1 MPTPVGAARQ
11 CLSDSAAA
19 ALDDA
24 VAAARRRSHAQTTT
38 LHVVSALLAVPAS
51 PLRDACTRAWTSA
64 FSPRRQFRALEL
76 CVGVA
81 LDRVSASKSAAAA
94 EEPPVSNSLMAA
106 IKRSQAS
113 QRRHPDTFH
122 LYQQQLNS
130 SAQGAPSISAV
141 KVELKH
147 FLTAIL
153 DDPIVSRV
161 FGDAGFR
168 TQEIKLAVLNPLS
181 VSRFAFTAARP
192 PPLYACGLEN
202 FELDKRARS
211 FPFIDAAAVEKLDEN
226 PRKIGEVLLKKTR
239 RNPLLIGAAG
249 SDAYRNF
256 VDCLKKGE
264 PGVLPKELD
273 GLTIFSIEREISEC
287 IGERLS
293 EAMIGLKFKKVDELV
308 ENCQGPGII
317 ANCGDLK
324 AFLDA
329 ELVEFVSNVVL
340 KLKRLL
346 INHGGKLWLIGF
358 LADDDDY
365 KKLVEQF
372 PCIEMDLD
380 LHLLPITA
388 SSSMG
393 VKPFKSSL
401 MRSFVPF
408 GGFFSMSSE
417 LKSPCTSVT
426 KPMKLCSSCNEKYD
440 KEVSD
445 VPKGV
450 SANSVTDKQSVNLSS
465 WLQIAECETSKKS
478 CTEEAKKD
486 KTILDAKLLALQ
498 RKWSGICQRLHHSQT
513 THVDTTLPKPHTF
526 IATMLQH
533 VPIRKDA
540 ASVGSLSDGNSVT
553 NMSTYMPSDWQK
565 NFPPKQ
571 NVPKPAELSAS
582 VIALAEVPAQGL
594 GLNDFQKSYS
604 SQQRPTLP
612 IVCTS
617 SPSVASVAT
626 DLTLRTFCDSSE
638 EFRRNPSLRDDCSGL
653 LNSES
658 SRSLEKSLSQLS
670 QSSFYSQHHGKQT
683 YAKDLEHQW
692 RVLAEKVYWQSEAI
706 QIIGRTVSR
715 CRNENARYHCSK
727 KRNLW
732 LSFVGPDKVGKRK
745 IAASVAEIAFGR
757 EDHLLYLDLC
767 AQDTNPFNY
776 IVDCYD
782 SKYLKMQP
790 GRELIVDYLAGM
802 LSNHPNS
809 VVLLENVDKAD
820 FLVRSSLSQAIKTGR
835 FPDSRGRTIFLDN
848 NIFILASTVVK
859 GSKDLLFGKEAPEFS
874 EETILEAKNMQ
885 MQILV
890 EPAGDIYRRN
900 STTLVSLFSSEITSS
915 KRKLMNV
922 GSTKGEISKRTCQL
936 SRSFDLNLP
945 VDDGGEDSDI
955 DKSDDDYTDDSEAWL
970 GELLELVDEKVVSK
984 PFDFDSLSHKI
995 LREIDTQM
1003 RKIVGATVLLEI
1015 DRQVMVQ
1022 ILAAARLTER
1032 EDTTS
1037 DWIEQVLC
1045 SGIDEARK
1053 KCNVASDFVLKLV
1066 PGDDVLDAKAQASRV
1081 CLPAKIN
1088 V

>member
-1 MPTPVGAARQ
+1 MPTPVGVARQ

-19 ALDDA
+19 VLDDA

-38 LHVVSALLAVPAS
+38 LHVVSALLAVTSS
-51 PLRDACTRAWTSA
+51 PLREACTRAWSSA
-64 FSPRRQFRALEL
+64 YSPRLQFRALEL

-81 LDRVSASKSAAAA
+81 LDRVSASKSAAAD
-94 EEPPVSNSLMAA
+94 EPPVSNSLMAA

-130 SAQGAPSISAV
+130 GSQNTQSISAV

-147 FLTAIL
+147 FLTSIL

-168 TQEIKLAVLNPLS
+168 TQEIKMAVLNPLS
-181 VSRFAFTAARP
+181 ISRFAVTASRP
-192 PPLYACGLEN
+192 PPLFACSPDN
-202 FELDKRARS
+202 FELDRRAHS
-211 FPFIDAAAVEKLDEN
+211 FPFIDAAAMEKHDEN
-226 PRKIGEVLLKKTR
+226 HRKIREVLLKKTR
-239 RNPLLIGAAG
+239 RNPLLIGASG
-249 SDAYRNF
+249 GDAYRNF
-256 VDCLKKGE
+256 LDCLKKGE
-264 PGVLPKELD
+264 SGVLPKELD
-273 GLTIFSIEREISEC
+273 GLTVLSIEREISEC

-308 ENCQGPGII
+308 ENCQGAGII

-324 AFLDA
+324 EFSDV
-329 ELVEFVSNVVL
+329 ELLEFVRNVVL

-346 INHGGKLWLIGF
+346 IKHGGKLWLMGF

-388 SSSMG
+388 SSIG
-393 VKPFKSSL
+393 GKPFKSSL

-417 LKSPCTSVT
+417 LKSPCTNVT
-426 KPMKLCSSCNEKYD
+426 KTMKLCSSCNEKYE

-445 VPKGV
+445 VQKGV
-450 SANSVTDKQSVNLSS
+450 STDSVADKQSVNLSS

-486 KTILDAKLLALQ
+486 KTILDARILALQ
-498 RKWSGICQRLHHSQT
+498 RKWSGICQRLHHSWTSQ
-513 THVDTTLPKPHTF
+513 VDTTLTKPHTF
-526 IATMLQH
+526 VATTLQH
-533 VPIRKDA
+533 VPIRKEA
-540 ASVGSLSDGNSVT
+540 VSAGSLSGGNNVT
-553 NMSTYMPSDWQK
+553 NMSPCMPPDWQK
-565 NFPPKQ
+565 NSPPKQ
-571 NVPKPAELSAS
+571 NVPRPAEFSAS
-582 VIALAEVPAQGL
+582 VIAQAEVPAQGL
-594 GLNDFQKSYS
+594 GLNDFQKSS
-604 SQQRPTLP
+604 SSKQRTSLP
-612 IVCTS
+612 IACTF

-626 DLTLRTFCDSSE
+626 DLTLGTFCDSSE
-638 EFRRNPSLRDDCSGL
+638 EFRRNPSLQDDCSGL
-653 LNSES
+653 QNSES
-658 SRSLEKSLSQLS
+658 SMSQLS
-670 QSSFYSQHHGKQT
+670 QSSPCSHHHGKQM

-692 RVLAEKVYWQSEAI
+692 GVLAEKVYWQSEAI
-706 QIIGRTVSR
+706 QTIGRTVSH
-715 CRNENARYHCSK
+715 CKNENARYHCSK
-727 KRNLW
+727 KRNVW

-757 EDHLLYLDLC
+757 KDHLLYLDLC
-767 AQDTNPFNY
+767 AEGTDPFDY
-776 IVDCYD
+776 IVDSYD

-790 GRELIVDYLAGM
+790 GRELIVDYLAGE
-802 LSNHPNS
+802 LSKHPDS
-809 VVLLENVDKAD
+809 VVLLENVEKAD
-820 FLVRSSLSQAIKTGR
+820 FVVRCSLSQAIKTGK
-835 FPDSRGRTIFLDN
+835 FPDSRGRPIYLNN

-859 GSKDLLFGKEAPEFS
+859 GSKHLLFGKEAPDFP

-890 EPAGDIYRRN
+890 EPLGDIYSRN
-900 STTLVSLFSSEITSS
+900 STTRVSLFPSEIISNKFCSS
-915 KRKLMNV
+915 KRKLMND
-922 GSTKGEISKRTCQL
+922 GSTKGEISKRACQL

-945 VDDGGEDSDI
+945 VDGGEEDSDM
-955 DKSDDDYTDDSEAWL
+955 DKSDDDYSDDSEVWL
-970 GELLELVDEKVVSK
+970 GELLEHVDENVVSK
-984 PFDFDSLSHKI
+984 PFDFDSLSQKI
-995 LREIDTQM
+995 LREIDARL

-1022 ILAAARLTER
+1022 ILAAAWLTER
-1032 EDTTS
+1032 GEALE

-1053 KCNVASDFVLKLV
+1053 RCNVASDFVLRLV
-1066 PGDDVLDAKAQASRV
+1066 PCEGLVVKAQASRV

>member
-1 MPTPVGAARQ
+1 MPTPVGTARQ
-11 CLSDSAAA
+11 CLSNSAAA
-19 ALDDA
+19 VLDDA

-51 PLRDACTRAWTSA
+51 PLRDACTRAWSSA

-81 LDRVSASKSAAAA
+81 LDRVSASKSAAA

-113 QRRHPDTFH
+113 QRRHPETFH

-130 SAQGAPSISAV
+130 SSPQGTPSISAV

-147 FLTAIL
+147 FLTSIL

-181 VSRFAFTAARP
+181 VSRFAFTASRP
-192 PPLYACGLEN
+192 PPLYACGLDN

-249 SDAYRNF
+249 NDAYRNF

-264 PGVLPKELD
+264 AGVLPKELD
-273 GLTIFSIEREISEC
+273 GLTVFSIEREISEC
-287 IGERLS
+287 IGERFS
-293 EAMIGLKFKKVDELV
+293 EEMVGLKFKEVHELV
-308 ENCQGPGII
+308 ENCQGTGII

-329 ELVEFVSNVVL
+329 ELVEFASNVVL

-346 INHGGKLWLIGF
+346 INRGGKLWLIGF
-358 LADDDDY
+358 LADDDGY
-365 KKLVEQF
+365 KNLIELF

-388 SSSMG
+388 SSMG
-393 VKPFKSSL
+393 VNPFKSSL

-417 LKSPCTSVT
+417 LKSPCTNVT
-426 KPMKLCSSCNEKYD
+426 KPMKLCSSCNEKWS
-440 KEVSD
+440 VIS
-445 VPKGV
+445 VQ
-450 SANSVTDKQSVNLSS
+450 AN
-465 WLQIAECETSKKS
+465 
-478 CTEEAKKD
+478 KD
-486 KTILDAKLLALQ
+486 KTILDAKILALQ
-498 RKWSGICQRLHHSQT
+498 RKWSGICQRLHHSQASQ
-513 THVDTTLPKPHTF
+513 VDTTLPKPHTF
-526 IATMLQH
+526 IAKTLQH
-533 VPIRKDA
+533 VPTRKDA
-540 ASVGSLSDGNSVT
+540 VSAGSLSDGNNVT
-553 NMSTYMPSDWQK
+553 NMSTCMLSD
-565 NFPPKQ
+565 
-571 NVPKPAELSAS
+571 SS
-582 VIALAEVPAQGL
+582 RVIVQAEVPAQGL
-594 GLNDFQKSYS
+594 GMNDFQKSYS
-604 SQQRPTLP
+604 SQQRMSLP

-617 SPSVASVAT
+617 STSVVSVAT
-626 DLTLRTFCDSSE
+626 DLTLGTFWDSSGD
-638 EFRRNPSLRDDCSGL
+638 FRRNPSLRDDCSGL
-653 LNSES
+653 QNFES
-658 SRSLEKSLSQLS
+658 SRSLEKSLTQLS
-670 QSSFYSQHHGKQT
+670 QSSSYSQHHGKQM

-692 RVLAEKVYWQSEAI
+692 HVLAEKVYWQSEAI

-715 CRNENARYHCSK
+715 CKNENARYHCSK

-757 EDHLLYLDLC
+757 EDHLLYLDLSTH
-767 AQDTNPFNY
+767 DTNTFSY
-776 IVDCYD
+776 VVDCYD

-790 GRELIVDYLAGM
+790 GRELIIDYLAGM
-802 LSNHPNS
+802 LSKHLDS
-809 VVLLENVDKAD
+809 VVLLENVEKAD

-835 FPDSRGRTIFLDN
+835 FPDSRGRTIFLGN
-848 NIFILASTVVK
+848 NIFILASSVVM
-859 GSKDLLFGKEAPEFS
+859 GSKDLLFGKEATEFP

-885 MQILV
+885 MQFLV
-890 EPAGDIYRRN
+890 EPVGDIYRRN
-900 STTLVSLFSSEITSS
+900 SSTVVSLFSSEITPNQLCSS

-922 GSTKGEISKRTCQL
+922 GSTKGDISKRACQL

-945 VDDGGEDSDI
+945 VDCGGEDSDI
-955 DKSDDDYTDDSEAWL
+955 DKSDDDYSDDSEAWL

-984 PFDFDSLSHKI
+984 PFDFDSLSQKI
-995 LREIDTQM
+995 LREIDAM
-1003 RKIVGATVLLEI
+1003 LRKIVGATVLLEI

-1022 ILAAARLTER
+1022 ILAAAWLAER
-1032 EDTTS
+1032 EDALT

-1045 SGIDEARK
+1045 SGIDEACKR
-1053 KCNVASDFVLKLV
+1053 CNVASDFVLKLV
-1066 PGDDVLDAKAQASRV
+1066 PCDDVLVAKAQASRV